1 MFRRLRIFKTGGFMT
16 RSNVP
21 ALLIVFLLGCH
32 GYGLANDT
40 DSTNV
45 KITNTNGQK
54 VGEATFTET
63 PNGVLIRLVLPP
75 NPPGVS
81 PGTHALH
88 IHEVGKC
95 ESPFKSAG
103 GHFNPLGKKHG
114 YLNKD
119 AGHAGDLPN
128 IHVPEKSSMTMEFMA
143 PQLSLT
149 RGKNALMDADGSA
162 LVIHAAEDDYR
173 SDPAG
178 ESGDRI
184 ACGIVEKASK
194 QR

>member
-1 MFRRLRIFKTGGFMT
+1 MT
-16 RSNVP
+16 RSNVS
-21 ALLIVFLLGCH
+21 ALLITFLFCWYGI
-32 GYGLANDT
+32 GLANDAV
-40 DSTNV
+40 STSV
-45 KITNTNGQK
+45 KITNTNGQQ
-54 VGEATFTET
+54 VGEATLTET

-81 PGTHALH
+81 SGTHALH
-88 IHEVGKC
+88 VHEVGKC
-95 ESPFKSAG
+95 EPPFKSAG

-114 YLNKD
+114 YLNQG

-128 IHVPEKSSMTMEFMA
+128 IHVPEKSAMTMEFMA

-149 RGKNALMDADGSA
+149 RGKNALLDADGST
-162 LVIHAAEDDYR
+162 LIIHAGRDDYR

-184 ACGIVEKASK
+184 ACGIVEKGSK